1 MAALLS
7 SFLQRQRL
15 NIAKPY
21 IHGDVLDLGC
31 GFGEITGLVPPS
43 NYIGI
48 DGQSKIVDWLKIN
61 HTSYD
66 FLCYNL
72 DNDQLLFNKKFD
84 TIVMLA
90 VIEHLSNPDNVL
102 SQIPK
107 LLKED
112 GSLIL
117 TTPAPVGDTV
127 HQFGAKI
134 GLFSKHAVE
143 DHEIIFTLD
152 SIKPYLIRNGL
163 AIKEFRRFLFGT
175 NQLFICERYQQQ
187 N

>member
-43 NYIGI
+43 NYIGV
-48 DGQSKIVDWLKIN
+48 DGQSKIVDWLKTN
-61 HTSYD
+61 HPAYQ

-72 DNDQLLFNKKFD
+72 DNDQLFFDKKFD

-90 VIEHLSNPDNVL
+90 VIEHLANPDNVL
-102 SQIPK
+102 SQIPD
-107 LLKED
+107 LLKD
-112 GSLIL
+112 GGLLIL
-117 TTPAPVGDTV
+117 TTPAPVGDIV
-127 HQFGAKI
+127 HQIGAKI

-143 DHEIIFTLD
+143 DHEIIFTLNI
-152 SIKPYLIRNGL
+152 IKPYLIRNSL
-163 AIKEFRRFLFGT
+163 DIKKFRRFLFGT
-175 NQLFICERYQQQ
+175 NQLFICEKYQLQ

>member
-7 SFLQRQRL
+7 SFLQKQRL

-21 IHGDVLDLGC
+21 LLGDVLDLGC
-31 GFGEITGLVPPS
+31 GFGEITDLIPSS
-43 NYIGI
+43 NYIGV

-61 HTSYD
+61 HPGYE

-72 DNDQLLFNKKFD
+72 EHDKLSLDKKFD

-90 VIEHLSNPDNVL
+90 VIEHLSNPDNIL
-102 SQIPK
+102 SQIPD
-107 LLKED
+107 LLND
-112 GSLIL
+112 GGLLIL
-117 TTPAPVGDTV
+117 TTPAPVGDIV
-127 HQFGAKI
+127 HQIGAKI

-143 DHEIIFTLD
+143 DHEIIFTIK
-152 SIKPYLIRNGL
+152 SITPYMTRNRL

-175 NQLFICERYQQQ
+175 NQLFICEKFQQQ